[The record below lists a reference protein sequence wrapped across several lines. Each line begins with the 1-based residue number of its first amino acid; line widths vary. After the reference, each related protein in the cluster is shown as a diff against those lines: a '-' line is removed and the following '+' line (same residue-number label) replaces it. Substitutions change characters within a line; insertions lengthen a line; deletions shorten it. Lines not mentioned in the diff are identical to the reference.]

1 MNTVKFG
8 FLAVALAALG
18 ATASVPVDGIVARV
32 DDGVILRS
40 EVLGEMA
47 RIGEYDAAAAR
58 KVLDELINRR
68 LIVKAAHDQKMT
80 MQDWVV
86 ENRVR
91 EIIQRGFDGDRNR
104 LMDQLARDRISY
116 PEWHAR
122 IKDDMII
129 SAMRYQTVDKNVIA
143 TPAAVRAEY
152 AAHPERYSEKSGKVS
167 VTVILLAS
175 DETDRLATATF
186 EEDGY
191 PYENIRPE
199 EVFLPDVCEAIN
211 ALEKG
216 ESSKWL
222 VAKDH
227 YFRVRKDDEE
237 VGALRPLRDA
247 YREVEA
253 AVRQAESERLYKE
266 WTARLRGNSYVR
278 IYED

>member
-1 MNTVKFG
+1 MNMAKFG
-8 FLAVALAALG
+8 ILAAVLAAMG
-18 ATASVPVDGIVARV
+18 PLAAVPVDGIVARV
-32 DDGVILRS
+32 DDGAILRS

-58 KVLDELINRR
+58 KVLDELISRR
-68 LIVKAAHDQKMT
+68 LILKAAHDQKMT
-80 MQDWVV
+80 MQEWVI

-91 EIIQRGFDGDRNR
+91 EIIQQAFDGDRNR

-116 PEWHAR
+116 PEWYAR
-122 IKDDMII
+122 IKDDMMI

-152 AAHPERYSEKSGKVS
+152 AAHPERYSEKSGKVT
-167 VTVILLAS
+167 VTVILLES
-175 DETDRLATATF
+175 GETDRLATASF
-186 EEDGY
+186 DEDGY
-191 PYENIRPE
+191 QYENIRPE

-237 VGALRPLRDA
+237 VGALRPLRDV

-253 AVRQAESERLYKE
+253 AVRQAESVRRYGE
-266 WTARLRGNSYVR
+266 WTARLRDNSYVR